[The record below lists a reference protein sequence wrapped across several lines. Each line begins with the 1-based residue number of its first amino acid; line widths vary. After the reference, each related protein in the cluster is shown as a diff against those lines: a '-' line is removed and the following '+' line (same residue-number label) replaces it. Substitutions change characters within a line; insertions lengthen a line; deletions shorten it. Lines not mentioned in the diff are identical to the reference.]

1 MRICLCIPY
10 FPPVMGGAER
20 QASLLASKLVESGD
34 DVTVV
39 TRHLPG
45 QPARE
50 VSGGVRIHRA
60 IRPGR
65 RGALFGLGY
74 MLSLLAFFADPRARF
89 EVVQA
94 YGIHLGAYIA
104 CRLRPRRGFRVVVR
118 PMSFGPIGD
127 LAMLAQMRF
136 WPLWQGGDAP
146 TRGHLLRTI
155 QEADALVALS
165 RDLAAELIAHGFP
178 SHRIVQIANGVPLPE
193 TLWEPSRAKM
203 TRQSLGIPADPLLLF
218 VGRLDR
224 HKGAVDLLRAVPALV
239 KRYPKLLVILLGD
252 GPLREEL
259 TSLAVES
266 GVSTHVR
273 LSGVADPTPFLQA
286 ADAFVLPTLGEGMSN
301 ALLEAMAAGLPCVT
315 TRVAGNMEVIAHGD
329 TGLLVE
335 PGNPEELQHAIARL
349 LDDPN
354 LAFRMGRDARQRVRV
369 AYSAERMVASYRD
382 LFARLTAGMG
392 PHDDGPNQKGN

>member
-20 QASLLASKLVESGD
+20 QASLLSSKLAEWGH
-34 DVTVV
+34 DVTVF

-50 VSGGVRIHRA
+50 ISGGVRVHRS

-65 RGALFGLGY
+65 HGALFGLGY
-74 MLSLLAFFADPRARF
+74 ILSLLAFFASPRARF

-146 TRGHLLRTI
+146 TRRHVLHTI
-155 QEADALVALS
+155 QEADAVVALN
-165 RDLAAELIAHGFP
+165 RETAVELIAHGFP
-178 SHRIVQIANGVPLPE
+178 SQRIVRISNGVPLPE
-193 TLWEPSRAKM
+193 TPWDPSRVQAM
-203 TRQSLGIPADPLLLF
+203 RQNLGIPGGPLLLF
-218 VGRLDR
+218 VGRLDQ
-224 HKGAVDLLRAVPALV
+224 HKGAADLLRALPALV
-239 KRYPKLLVILLGD
+239 KRFPKLTAVLLGD
-252 GPLREEL
+252 GPVREEL
-259 TSLAVES
+259 TSLAATL
-266 GVSTHVR
+266 GVTAHVR
-273 LSGVADPTPFLQA
+273 LLGVADPTPFFQA

-301 ALLEAMAAGLPCVT
+301 ALLEAMGAGLPCVT
-315 TRVAGNMEVIAHGD
+315 TRIAGNVELVTHGE

-335 PGNPEELQHAIARL
+335 PANPEELQHAIARL

-354 LAFRMGRDARQRVRV
+354 LSLRMGREARQRVRST
-369 AYSAERMVASYRD
+369 YSVERMVAAYWD
-382 LFARLTAGMG
+382 LFARLSAGGPLDDVPDRMG
-392 PHDDGPNQKGN
+392 A